1 MPRAP
6 QVLVLAALLAWLAGG
21 TARLGA
27 EQPAGAAGGPPPPPA
42 PAAPGAPGEPGAPA
56 APGARGEPGGGP
68 GAAESIAADGEAV
81 TPATPEGPSAE
92 RFLPRL
98 DVFFPEGDLDLRV
111 SRLINKVF
119 FEGQVKYNVVSGD
132 ITAFLR
138 YRYYGY
144 DRTTQLA
151 VFDSISFNRLQSFSN
166 RFDRTRGTLVFFEW
180 PRSYNFRTFM
190 LTELDKISSNRQS
203 RLITNNFTNTF
214 TRLGLQV
221 GSPGDERSQAIVGET
236 RARTPQLFTAIREIG
251 PGDFG
256 LTGAVTYSFKLGDFD
271 YVKLELETLKRFDL
285 TDRTFVVARLHEGS
299 FPYSPRPMPN
309 APVQENRFSIP
320 LAEFFALG
328 GRDDMKG
335 VSTNLDGTEELY
347 TTWEL
352 FTPWF
357 LGEQRDFLHLEWQNW
372 YWVLYAGLGTIGF
385 NRQVYTDFKSYI
397 PDVGAGFESSLRL
410 GKYRFFLSG
419 VVARALKG
427 GAGKL
432 EARLSVKSYR

>member
-1 MPRAP
+1 MPAMLR
-6 QVLVLAALLAWLAGG
+6 VLASTALAALLAGGAGRI
-21 TARLGA
+21 AA
-27 EQPAGAAGGPPPPPA
+27 QQPAGAAGGPPRPASEPGVPPAVPGASPEGVPLEGSAGAGEPIGPPP
-42 PAAPGAPGEPGAPA
+42 G
-56 APGARGEPGGGP
+56 
-68 GAAESIAADGEAV
+68 
-81 TPATPEGPSAE
+81 EGPSIE

-119 FEGQVKYNVVSGD
+119 FEGQVKYNVVSGN

-166 RFDRTRGTLVFFEW
+166 RFDRTRGTLVFLEW
-180 PRSYNFRTFM
+180 PKTYHFRLFS
-190 LTELDKISSNRQS
+190 LAEVDKISTNQES

-214 TRLGLQV
+214 VRLGTQV
-221 GSPGDERSQAIVGET
+221 GSPGDSRSQAIVGET
-236 RARTPQLFTAIREIG
+236 RARTEGLFSALREIG

-256 LTGAVTYSFKLGDFD
+256 FTGAVTYGFKLGDFD
-271 YVKLELETLKRFDL
+271 YLKLELEMLKRFDL
-285 TDRTFVVARLHEGS
+285 TDRTFVIGRLHHGS
-299 FPYSPRPMPN
+299 FPYRPETMPQ
-309 APVQENRFSIP
+309 AVLPENRFSIP
-320 LAEFFALG
+320 LSEYFTLG
-328 GRDDMKG
+328 GRDDLKG
-335 VSTNLDGTEELY
+335 VSSKLGGTDELH

-385 NRQVYTDFKSYI
+385 DRHVYTDFSTYV
-397 PDVGAGFESSLRL
+397 PDTGVGFESSVRL
-410 GKYRFFLSG
+410 GRYRFFLSG
-419 VVARALKG
+419 IVARALKAQ
-427 GAGKL
+427 AGKL